1 MKAWVPGILPCLL
14 LLNLLTGSE
23 ATPYYAVLIPAEI
36 HFPHTERACV
46 HLTSL
51 NETAHLTVTLHL
63 QQVNLTLLEEKA
75 QPTTYF
81 KCVSFQVPLPAGG
94 SEEVGQ
100 VGISVEWEGHRLKNK
115 KKVLLRTVKS
125 GTFLQT
131 DKAVYKPGQTVK
143 FRIVTLNEDFLAE
156 NKPYSLVQIQ
166 DPNSNRIGQWL
177 EVVPKQGIVDLSF
190 PLSSEPPQGT
200 YVIKVGNDFQHTFT
214 VEEYVLPRFE
224 VQIELPKVVT
234 ILDDHLKMTLCA
246 RYTYGKPVQG
256 QYSSTVC
263 RKPFIYTWSS
273 GNPEL
278 PPDLCMTMTGKLE
291 RSGCFSKKVELDFFN
306 KVALTE
312 VMTFNVNGSVTED
325 DTGVTISGSKSCQL
339 SSVISTVTFEETDEY
354 YKKGIPY
361 TGWMKLASADGT
373 PIKGQT
379 IYLFTEL
386 GSQLLN
392 QSYKTDDSGR
402 AFFCLDTCDWS
413 YPVSLRGSF
422 KAQWQ
427 QWDYEKVVPRY
438 QNAFLHLKPFYSKS
452 KSFLKIQS
460 VRGELPCGRTQHV
473 QVDYIIQRNELHEDA
488 KHMDLHYVVSSKAGI
503 IHEGTKKIAFDKEQV
518 LKGTLSIE
526 LPVSTDWAPSTK
538 VFVYTIFEDGEV
550 AAATTN
556 LNVVKYFKNEV
567 TLGFSQEEA
576 LPGADI
582 SLHLHSAAGSLC
594 AVRAVDK
601 STVLMKPKEE
611 LTRDKV
617 FNMIR
622 PGYFGGYP
630 YQTEDQV
637 EMHCPGFSLI
647 RELMPRP
654 VDFVH
659 PSLSRRRRS
668 IMPWRPERDPD
679 VYSLVQAMGIKMI
692 TNANIRQPVECPET
706 PMYMHQHVR
715 LPGTPAGG
723 GVGGIDLADRRTVF
737 YNSVPESV
745 PRQADFLP
753 DSQPK
758 VEEQVRKHFPETW
771 IWDLTAVGESGTAT
785 VPVTVPDTITDWVTG
800 TFCLADIG
808 FGMSSPVTLRAFKPF
823 FVDLSLPYSVVRG
836 ETFVLKATIFNY
848 LKEPIQIQIQ
858 LLRSEE
864 FKVEAHP
871 ESEYTGCL
879 GASEGQTFSW
889 SVTPLKLGEVNLT
902 VTTEALDSKEACGN
916 EITVTPSEGRIDTVI
931 KPILVK
937 PGGVLKEK
945 AHSYLLCAQGDGEAS
960 EVISL
965 KLPENI
971 LKDSERAHVSALG
984 DIMGTALQNIDR
996 LLTMPYGCGEQNM
1009 AKFAPNI
1016 YIMQYLRKTNQM
1028 TPEIKEKAVEYLK
1041 SGYQR
1046 QLNYK
1051 HDDGSYSAFGKSDQ
1065 EGNTWLTSF
1074 VMKSFGKGR
1083 DDIYVDKVYID
1094 QALKYLREHQVE
1106 SGCFNSSGKLF
1117 HNALK
1122 GGVEDILSLSAY
1134 ITAAM
1139 LELGLND
1146 TDSTVKR
1153 ALACLKDSLPTIT
1166 NTYTLALM
1174 AYTFTLAD
1182 YKEARDK
1189 VIAELNEQAIKSEGQ
1204 IHWERKDKP
1213 KQEDVPYWYQ
1223 APTAEVEMTSYVL
1236 LAYMSQHHVSK
1247 EDIGTASQIVSWLSK
1262 QQNPYGGFSSTQDT
1276 VVALNGLAI
1285 YAGATFSEKGD
1296 VTVTVKSED
1305 AIQQQFHVHNKNRL
1319 LVQQAPLTKVPGE
1332 YTISAVGK
1340 GCVYVQ
1346 TTLRYNIP
1354 PPKSD
1359 GTFKLAVT
1367 TDPESCTEAAK
1378 SKFMVRVTASYIGN
1392 RETSNMALIV
1402 VDMVS
1407 GFIPVKSSVREL
1419 ERKKDVKKVEIKP
1432 DQVTIYFDQLDKT
1445 PHRFSFSLEQ
1455 DNEVKDM
1462 KPATVTVYDYY
1473 EKGDNAVTEYN
1484 APCSAGDSTSKN
1496 SE

>member
-1 MKAWVPGILPCLL
+1 M
-14 LLNLLTGSE
+14 
-23 ATPYYAVLIPAEI
+23 
-36 HFPHTERACV
+36 
-46 HLTSL
+46 
-51 NETAHLTVTLHL
+51 
-63 QQVNLTLLEEKA
+63 LTL
-75 QPTTYF
+75 PF
-81 KCVSFQVPLPAGG
+81 
-94 SEEVGQ
+94 
-100 VGISVEWEGHRLKNK
+100 ISVA
-115 KKVLLRTVKS
+115 
-125 GTFLQT
+125 
-131 DKAVYKPGQTVK
+131 D
-143 FRIVTLNEDFLAE
+143 
-156 NKPYSLVQIQ
+156 
-166 DPNSNRIGQWL
+166 
-177 EVVPKQGIVDLSF
+177 
-190 PLSSEPPQGT
+190 
-200 YVIKVGNDFQHTFT
+200 
-214 VEEYVLPRFE
+214 
-224 VQIELPKVVT
+224 
-234 ILDDHLKMTLCA
+234 

-256 QYSSTVC
+256 QYSATVC

-488 KHMDLHYVVSSKAGI
+488 KHMDLHYVV
-503 IHEGTKKIAFDKEQV
+503 
-518 LKGTLSIE
+518 
-526 LPVSTDWAPSTK
+526 
-538 VFVYTIFEDGEV
+538 
-550 AAATTN
+550 
-556 LNVVKYFKNEV
+556 

-647 RELMPRP
+647 RERMLRP

-945 AHSYLLCAQGDGEAS
+945 AHSYLLCAQ
-960 EVISL
+960 
-965 KLPENI
+965 
-971 LKDSERAHVSALG
+971 G

-1340 GCVYVQ
+1340 GCVYMQ

-1473 EKGDNAVTEYN
+1473 EKGEKS
-1484 APCSAGDSTSKN
+1484 C
-1496 SE
+1496 